1 MRVLVFGGTGFIGY
15 HVVRTLR
22 AQGDDVVVVCRNTGT
37 VAELFDDQ
45 VMAIGGDLATL
56 VTADYREMLQGFD
69 AVVFA
74 AGVDERCAVEGDA
87 TGFFQCANVW
97 PCEQIFAAI
106 PHTTVRRAVLLGSI
120 FSWLDQQK
128 PELQLA
134 AQHPYIRSRVDQ
146 DRVSHAALAGSD
158 CVLVTVQVPWVF
170 GTAPH
175 RESQWSALV
184 AYVRAAAPLVCIRG
198 GAGMLSV
205 TTLAQAVSGA
215 LRFPA
220 KSMSLPVGDENLTYI
235 ELMQRLGV
243 IVGRQDSQRVNPIS
257 DGFFHNL
264 SALGEFVGRI
274 FGKQAGGLDMNGMA
288 DLLCQEIFSDVGE
301 SRALLHYSGGDLDEA
316 LRQTV
321 DSIPESFLM
330 SSWRKSIN
338 WFARA

>member
-15 HVVRTLR
+15 HVVRVLR
-22 AQGDDVVVVCRNTGT
+22 AQGDEVAVVCRNTGS

-45 VMAIGGDLATL
+45 VMAISGDLETL
-56 VTADYREMLQGFD
+56 ETADYLEMLQGFD

-87 TGFFQCANVW
+87 LEFFQRANVW

-106 PHTTVRRAVLLGSI
+106 PHTSVRRAVLLSSI

-134 AQHPYIRSRVDQ
+134 GQHPYIRSRVEQ
-146 DRVSHAALAGSD
+146 DRVSHAAITDSD

-205 TTLAQAVSGA
+205 TTLATAVSGA
-215 LRFPA
+215 LRFPS
-220 KSMSLPVGDENLTYI
+220 KSISLPVGDENLSYI
-235 ELMQRLGV
+235 ELMQRLGT
-243 IVGRQDSQRVNPIS
+243 IVGRQDSRVNLIS

-288 DLLCQEIFSDVGE
+288 DLLCQEIFFDVAE
-301 SRALLHYSGGDLDEA
+301 SRTLLHYSGGDLDEA
-316 LRQTV
+316 LRETV
-321 DSIPESFLM
+321 ENIPESFLM